1 MDLNL
6 LSKLLTDLLNTSQR
20 VSLPGLGSFV
30 SEEIPATITSYGT
43 ILNPPSAR
51 TLFKTS
57 ESWNDELL
65 ERAYAE
71 HEKISHT
78 IAKEE
83 ISEFIQQL
91 KRRISQERE
100 FSIPGVGVLRYISD
114 EEILFEAMEGV
125 IFWPESTGLEPLNI
139 KPLAVKGEVENI
151 SGKPDFVKAPS
162 KYARDPEKKGSAYK
176 SDTSREVINRT
187 SPRSST
193 PESIDGRSAGLSFLK
208 FLLRLVVVALV
219 LSLIAATIYIFREDL
234 RPLLEKILYSGEE
247 RELLKYLK

>member
-71 HEKISHT
+71 HEKISHS

-91 KRRISQERE
+91 KRRLSQDRT
-100 FSIPGVGVLRYISD
+100 FSIPGVGDLKYISD
-114 EEILFEAMEGV
+114 AEIIFEALEGV

-139 KPLAVKGEVENI
+139 KPLAVKGEIENL
-151 SGKPDFVKAPS
+151 SGKPDFVKEPS
-162 KYARDPEKKGSAYK
+162 KYMRGADKKVPTYTSYSRRESSNRVTPDSSAPA
-176 SDTSREVINRT
+176 SIN
-187 SPRSST
+187 
-193 PESIDGRSAGLSFLK
+193 GRSAGLSLLK
-208 FLLRLVVVALV
+208 FLLRVVIIALV
-219 LSLIAATIYIFREDL
+219 LSIVAAAIYIFRDDL
-234 RPLLEKILYSGEE
+234 RPLLEKILYNGEE